1 MRRPLFLAQNMKQV
15 VPEILRNL
23 IIVDHLSCILLV
35 FKRAFKQVQRA
46 IISVVHQVLE
56 VVLEWHPQLVPIV
69 GLANLELCLL
79 EVVVK
84 VLETPCLWVPCL
96 CAA

>member
-1 MRRPLFLAQNMKQV
+1 MRRPLFLTQNVKQV

-35 FKRAFKQVQRA
+35 FERAFKQVQRA
-46 IISVVHQVLE
+46 VVCVVYQVLE
-56 VVLEWHPQLVPIV
+56 VVLERHPQLVPV
-69 GLANLELCLL
+69 VVLTNLELCLL
-79 EVVVK
+79 EFVVK
-84 VLETPCLWVPCL
+84 VLETPCLWVPFL